1 MYDFN
6 GVVILKVVIDFEGK
20 EEMIVVLEME
30 NIFKLNFGFNEG
42 LLVIYVEK

>member
-6 GVVILKVVIDFEGK
+6 GVVILVVIDFEGK